1 MENEANGVAAGGSV
15 TRRRVISGIAGVGA
29 AAIVGTTLARA
40 QESTSTPET
49 GTDSTTDTEDTT
61 TPEERVATQY
71 QTFLTKLAAALAMS
85 DTTTLDTG
93 IRDAL
98 KGIIDDELAAGDI
111 AANAATEA
119 KTAIDEATAPISFRL
134 GAGGDFKGGGF
145 GGQFGGPSMGGRGN
159 GRSRGEKPDDGD
171 TKTEDDTSE
180 ATPTA

>member
-1 MENEANGVAAGGSV
+1 MENEANGVAARGSV
-15 TRRRVISGIAGVGA
+15 TRRKVISGIAGAGA

-61 TPEERVATQY
+61 TPENSRATQY
-71 QTFLTKLAAALAMS
+71 QTFLTKLAAVLS
-85 DTTTLDTG
+85 ITDTTTLDTG

-119 KTAIDEATAPISFRL
+119 KTAIDESTAPLSFHL
-134 GAGGDFKGGGF
+134 GLGGAMGSF
-145 GGQFGGPSMGGRGN
+145 GGQFGGPGMGGRGN
-159 GRSRGEKPDDGD
+159 AQFPGGKPGD
-171 TKTEDDTSE
+171 SDSTETEDGTSE